1 MASLLRRFGQWVV
14 ELASELAFAMVACA
28 GLAALVGA
36 ARWGWERH
44 RVSTVIFLI
53 GVTGV
58 LSSGV
63 WVSVRGTPPKGRVS
77 AMVASVAG
85 GLAAMS
91 ASGVIGVQMSPRYCF
106 GLRPTPTPLLTKRS
120 V

>member
-1 MASLLRRFGQWVV
+1 MASLLRRVGQWVV
-14 ELASELAFAMVACA
+14 ELASELAFALMACA

-44 RVSTVIFLI
+44 PVSTVLFLI

-58 LSSGV
+58 LSWGV

-85 GLAAMS
+85 GLAVLVA
-91 ASGVIGVQMSPRYCF
+91 VW
-106 GLRPTPTPLLTKRS
+106 LTYLTRCGC
-120 V
+120 VLD